1 MSGSKAGAA
10 RARSGKGRGNA
21 GAAPA
26 PAARQAAA
34 SLAREAA
41 SPPREVASPGA
52 DAGPREGEYVVTLP
66 TFEGP
71 LDLLLHLIQQH
82 ELDILDIP
90 VSFVTEKYLE
100 YLKIM
105 RSLSIDLASEYLVMA
120 ATLTHIKSKMLL
132 PSVPAGQDDD
142 GMPGEEEDP
151 REELVRR
158 LLEYQKY
165 KVAAAD
171 LAERG
176 TLGRDVFTRGMSES
190 EVPKGPAPFA
200 QTAIFSLLDAFERV
214 LKRTNVQIDHE
225 VVFDRISIT
234 DRIVELTEKLSAR
247 RAMRFEDL
255 LLDSVSKGGVIPRF
269 EVVITFLAVLEMC
282 KLRLIRVHQTDSL
295 APIHIQLAV
304 ADGAPVADDG
314 FEDVAPAAERIETA
328 GSEEA
333 GAPPSA
339 AESEVAEA
347 VEVGRSEPPGPELVE
362 PIEQA
367 RGELSESELAGAPS
381 GAPESLE
388 PVEPAD
394 HMEDTSVA
402 EAEPEPAEAS
412 SSEPAWSEPA
422 EPVEQVED
430 TSVAEAEPE
439 PAEAAEASSSEPAWS
454 ELIEPVEQVEDV
466 SVAEIEPEAAAASS
480 SEPAWSELI
489 EPVERVEDVSLAEV
503 EPEPAEAAE
512 ASSSEPAWS
521 EPAEPVEQVEDV
533 SVAEIEPEAAEASSS
548 EPAWSEL
555 VEPVEERN
563 VEAGDADLAEAAESP
578 TGEPTGP
585 ELAEP
590 AEESSGEVSGT
601 ELPGMA
607 DEASRAHDVAGGEP
621 AVDAAEADAGPAPD
635 EAERDAVVGPNAH
648 STAEDFAAPPTEV
661 DEVDAG
667 SGRDGG

>member
-1 MSGSKAGAA
+1 MSGSKASAA
-10 RARSGKGRGNA
+10 RARNGRGRGNA

-26 PAARQAAA
+26 PAARQAAP
-34 SLAREAA
+34 
-41 SPPREVASPGA
+41 SPAREVASPAREIASPAA

-100 YLKIM
+100 YLKLM

-151 REELVRR
+151 RAELVRR

-282 KLRLIRVHQTDSL
+282 KLRLIRVHQTDPL

-304 ADGAPVADDG
+304 ADGAPVVFDG
-314 FEDVAPAAERIETA
+314 SEDGVPMAFDGSEDGAPTAERIETA

-333 GAPPSA
+333 GAPPAA
-339 AESEVAEA
+339 AEGEKAEA
-347 VEVGRSEPPGPELVE
+347 VEVGRSEPAGPELVE
-362 PIEQA
+362 PVEPT
-367 RGELSESELAGAPS
+367 SGAPS
-381 GAPESLE
+381 GAEPAGASSVAPESLE
-388 PVEPAD
+388 PVEP
-394 HMEDTSVA
+394 
-402 EAEPEPAEAS
+402 
-412 SSEPAWSEPA
+412 
-422 EPVEQVED
+422 VEQVED
-430 TSVAEAEPE
+430 VSAEAEEPE
-439 PAEAAEASSSEPAWS
+439 PAEAAEESSSEPAWP
-454 ELIEPVEQVEDV
+454 EPAEPVELVEPLEDV
-466 SVAEIEPEAAAASS
+466 SAE
-480 SEPAWSELI
+480 
-489 EPVERVEDVSLAEV
+489 AE

-512 ASSSEPAWS
+512 ESSSEPSWS
-521 EPAEPVEQVEDV
+521 ELAEPVEPLEDV
-533 SVAEIEPEAAEASSS
+533 SAEAAGLEPAEAAEESSS
-548 EPAWSEL
+548 EPSWSEL
-555 VEPVEERN
+555 AEPVEERN
-563 VEAGDADLAEAAESP
+563 VEAGDAELAEAVEP
-578 TGEPTGP
+578 TSGEPAWSELAEP
-585 ELAEP
+585 AEELAEPAEELAEP
-590 AEESSGEVSGT
+590 AEESSGEASAT
-601 ELPGMA
+601 DLPGA
-607 DEASRAHDVAGGEP
+607 AEETSRADDAAAGEP
-621 AVDAAEADAGPAPD
+621 AMEAVEGDADPAPG
-635 EAERDAVVGPNAH
+635 EAERDAVVDPNAH
-648 STAEDFAAPPTEV
+648 SAAEDFAAPPAEV

>member
-41 SPPREVASPGA
+41 SPPREVASPAA

-176 TLGRDVFTRGMSES
+176 TLGRDVFTRGMSEI

-200 QTAIFSLLDAFERV
+200 PTAIFSLLDAFERV

-314 FEDVAPAAERIETA
+314 FEDGAPVAERIETA

-333 GAPPSA
+333 GVPPAA
-339 AESEVAEA
+339 AEGE
-347 VEVGRSEPPGPELVE
+347 VEVGRSEPAGPELVE
-362 PIEQA
+362 PVEQTH
-367 RGELSESELAGAPS
+367 GGPSEAELAGAPS
-381 GAPESLE
+381 GAPEVE
-388 PVEPAD
+388 PVED
-394 HMEDTSVA
+394 VG
-402 EAEPEPAEAS
+402 
-412 SSEPAWSEPA
+412 
-422 EPVEQVED
+422 
-430 TSVAEAEPE
+430 VAEAEPE
-439 PAEAAEASSSEPAWS
+439 PAEAAEESSSEPAWS
-454 ELIEPVEQVEDV
+454 ELIEPVEPVEDV
-466 SVAEIEPEAAAASS
+466 GVAEAEPEPAEAAEESS

-489 EPVERVEDVSLAEV
+489 EPV
-503 EPEPAEAAE
+503 
-512 ASSSEPAWS
+512 
-521 EPAEPVEQVEDV
+521 
-533 SVAEIEPEAAEASSS
+533 
-548 EPAWSEL
+548 
-555 VEPVEERN
+555 
-563 VEAGDADLAEAAESP
+563 
-578 TGEPTGP
+578 GEPTGP

-590 AEESSGEVSGT
+590 AEESSGEASGT
-601 ELPGMA
+601 ALPGTA
-607 DEASRAHDVAGGEP
+607 EEASRAHDVAGSEP
-621 AVDAAEADAGPAPD
+621 AVDAVEADAGPAPE
-635 EAERDAVVGPNAH
+635 EAERDAVVGPDAR

>member
-10 RARSGKGRGNA
+10 RARGGKGRGNA

-26 PAARQAAA
+26 PAARGAAA
-34 SLAREAA
+34 SRAREAPT
-41 SPPREVASPGA
+41 PPREVAASAREASAAAGEA
-52 DAGPREGEYVVTLP
+52 GDAGPREGEYVVSLP

-120 ATLTHIKSKMLL
+120 ATLAHIKSKMLL

-151 REELVRR
+151 RAELVRR

-200 QTAIFSLLDAFERV
+200 STSIFGLLDAFERV

-282 KLRLIRVHQTDSL
+282 KLRLIRVHQTDPL
-295 APIHIQLAV
+295 APIHILLSV
-304 ADGAPVADDG
+304 AEGEPPVEFDPEDGAPT
-314 FEDVAPAAERIETA
+314 AERSETA
-328 GSEEA
+328 GSDEA
-333 GAPPSA
+333 GAPPAGAPAEPEAAEAAAAAVEEESGAPAEPEA
-339 AESEVAEA
+339 AES
-347 VEVGRSEPPGPELVE
+347 
-362 PIEQA
+362 
-367 RGELSESELAGAPS
+367 
-381 GAPESLE
+381 
-388 PVEPAD
+388 
-394 HMEDTSVA
+394 
-402 EAEPEPAEAS
+402 
-412 SSEPAWSEPA
+412 
-422 EPVEQVED
+422 
-430 TSVAEAEPE
+430 
-439 PAEAAEASSSEPAWS
+439 AEAAEADEESGAPAEPEAAERAEAAEADEESGEPA
-454 ELIEPVEQVEDV
+454 ELEAAAAAEAAEAEAEGGEP
-466 SVAEIEPEAAAASS
+466 AEPEAAAA
-480 SEPAWSELI
+480 
-489 EPVERVEDVSLAEV
+489 
-503 EPEPAEAAE
+503 AEAAE
-512 ASSSEPAWS
+512 AEAEGG
-521 EPAEPVEQVEDV
+521 EPAEPEAGETAEVE
-533 SVAEIEPEAAEASSS
+533 AESGEPAEPEASETAEAAEAEAEGG
-548 EPAWSEL
+548 EPAMPE
-555 VEPVEERN
+555 VTETAE
-563 VEAGDADLAEAAESP
+563 VEAES
-578 TGEPTGP
+578 GEPAAPEVTEASVDPSGEPAPP
-585 ELAEP
+585 ELAG
-590 AEESSGEVSGT
+590 AVEETGN
-601 ELPGMA
+601 
-607 DEASRAHDVAGGEP
+607 AHDVAGDEP
-621 AVDAAEADAGPAPD
+621 AREADAGAALEAP
-635 EAERDAVVGPNAH
+635 RLDAV
-648 STAEDFAAPPTEV
+648 AETSELSAPEDVAAPPAPV

>member
-10 RARSGKGRGNA
+10 RARGGKGRGNA

-26 PAARQAAA
+26 PAARGAAA
-34 SLAREAA
+34 SRAREAPT
-41 SPPREVASPGA
+41 PPREVAASAREASAAAGDAA
-52 DAGPREGEYVVTLP
+52 DAGPREGEYVVSLP

-120 ATLTHIKSKMLL
+120 ATLAHIKSKMLL

-151 REELVRR
+151 RAELVRR

-200 QTAIFSLLDAFERV
+200 STSIFGLLDAFERV

-295 APIHIQLAV
+295 APIHILLSV
-304 ADGAPVADDG
+304 AEGEPPVDFDPDDGAPT
-314 FEDVAPAAERIETA
+314 AERSETT
-328 GSEEA
+328 GSDEA
-333 GAPPSA
+333 GAPP
-339 AESEVAEA
+339 
-347 VEVGRSEPPGPELVE
+347 
-362 PIEQA
+362 
-367 RGELSESELAGAPS
+367 AGAP
-381 GAPESLE
+381 
-388 PVEPAD
+388 
-394 HMEDTSVA
+394 
-402 EAEPEPAEAS
+402 AEPE
-412 SSEPAWSEPA
+412 
-422 EPVEQVED
+422 V
-430 TSVAEAEPE
+430 
-439 PAEAAEASSSEPAWS
+439 AEAAEAEEESGEPA
-454 ELIEPVEQVEDV
+454 EPE
-466 SVAEIEPEAAAASS
+466 VAES
-480 SEPAWSELI
+480 
-489 EPVERVEDVSLAEV
+489 
-503 EPEPAEAAE
+503 AEAAE
-512 ASSSEPAWS
+512 AGEESGA
-521 EPAEPVEQVEDV
+521 PAEPE
-533 SVAEIEPEAAEASSS
+533 VAETAEAAEAGEGSGELAEPEAAES
-548 EPAWSEL
+548 
-555 VEPVEERN
+555 
-563 VEAGDADLAEAAESP
+563 AEAAEAEEES
-578 TGEPTGP
+578 GEPAEPEVAENAEAAEAEEESGEPAEPEVAENAEAAEAEEESGEPAEPEVAESAEAAEAEEESGEPAGIGAAAAAEAAEAEAEGGAPAEPEVTETAEAEAESGEPATP

-590 AEESSGEVSGT
+590 SVDPSGEPAPP
-601 ELPGMA
+601 ELAGA
-607 DEASRAHDVAGGEP
+607 VEETGNAHDVAGDEP
-621 AVDAAEADAGPAPD
+621 AREADAGAAPAPL
-635 EAERDAVVGPNAH
+635 EEPSRDAI
-648 STAEDFAAPPTEV
+648 AETSGLSAPEGVAAPPAAV

>member
-10 RARSGKGRGNA
+10 RARGGKGRGNA

-26 PAARQAAA
+26 PAGRGAAA
-34 SLAREAA
+34 PRAREAPT
-41 SPPREVASPGA
+41 PPREVREASSAAGEA
-52 DAGPREGEYVVTLP
+52 AGDDAGPREGEYVISLP

-120 ATLTHIKSKMLL
+120 ATLAHIKSKMLL

-151 REELVRR
+151 RAELVRR

-165 KVAAAD
+165 KVAAGE

-200 QTAIFSLLDAFERV
+200 SSSIFGLLDAFERV

-282 KLRLIRVHQTDSL
+282 KLRLIRVHQTDPL
-295 APIHIQLAV
+295 APIHILLSV
-304 ADGAPVADDG
+304 AEGEPPVEFDPEDGAPT
-314 FEDVAPAAERIETA
+314 AERHEMA
-328 GSEEA
+328 GSEGA
-333 GAPPSA
+333 GAPP
-339 AESEVAEA
+339 
-347 VEVGRSEPPGPELVE
+347 
-362 PIEQA
+362 
-367 RGELSESELAGAPS
+367 AGAP
-381 GAPESLE
+381 AEPEAAE
-388 PVEPAD
+388 I
-394 HMEDTSVA
+394 A
-402 EAEPEPAEAS
+402 EAEAES
-412 SSEPAWSEPA
+412 GEPA
-422 EPVEQVED
+422 EPELAE
-430 TSVAEAEPE
+430 SAEAEEAEAESGEPAEPE
-439 PAEAAEASSSEPAWS
+439 LAESAEAAEAEAESGEPAG
-454 ELIEPVEQVEDV
+454 
-466 SVAEIEPEAAAASS
+466 PE
-480 SEPAWSELI
+480 
-489 EPVERVEDVSLAEV
+489 LAES
-503 EPEPAEAAE
+503 AEAAE
-512 ASSSEPAWS
+512 AESGEPAGPEVAEATEAEAES
-521 EPAEPVEQVEDV
+521 GAPAE
-533 SVAEIEPEAAEASSS
+533 
-548 EPAWSEL
+548 
-555 VEPVEERN
+555 
-563 VEAGDADLAEAAESP
+563 
-578 TGEPTGP
+578 P

-590 AEESSGEVSGT
+590 SVDPSGEPAPP
-601 ELPGMA
+601 ELAGA
-607 DEASRAHDVAGGEP
+607 VEETDSAHDVAGDEP
-621 AVDAAEADAGPAPD
+621 AREADAGAAALAPL
-635 EAERDAVVGPNAH
+635 EEPSRDAV
-648 STAEDFAAPPTEV
+648 AETSDLSAPEDVAAPPDAV